1 MHLRSLESKK
11 SVKEEPINKDVSY
24 QLGYQACCHDIERF
38 LSEDPCPSKE
48 KLMQLLSR
56 KSESAASA
64 AVVAPVTRLPD
75 GRLALIL
82 MSDSTVTPPSSP
94 AQAPQQPVLLD
105 PPVNNNMSSV
115 WRPWF

>member
-11 SVKEEPINKDVSY
+11 SIKEEPINKDVSY
-24 QLGYQACCHDIERF
+24 QLGYQTCCQDIERF
-38 LSEDPCPSKE
+38 LSEDPNPSKE

-56 KSESAASA
+56 KAESTSS

-82 MSDSTVTPPSSP
+82 MTDSTVTPPSSP
-94 AQAPQQPVLLD
+94 AQQAPQQPVLLD